1 MTKRALVLALP
12 TALLVACYQPPAYV
26 VPTEVP
32 TPTTVPANATI
43 IAALQTGPTA
53 TNIAVAGATSVA
65 ASPMRILSTSLDPQD
80 PSNSAVTVMNISQ
93 ATVDLSGWSLLFN
106 NYKVTLPS
114 TQYMSVGAGSKLN
127 IHLGNSPSV
136 ASGQDVY
143 VGLGALQNTP
153 RVNADQTVLLDSQG
167 HVASVYPPPT

>member
-12 TALLVACYQPPAYV
+12 TALVVACYQPPAYV

-32 TPTTVPANATI
+32 TPTTLPANATI

-53 TNIAVAGATSVA
+53 TNVAVAGATSVA
-65 ASPMRILSTSLDPQD
+65 ASPMRILNTSLDPQD
-80 PSNSAVTVMNISQ
+80 VANSAVTVMNISQ
-93 ATVDLSGWSLLFN
+93 APVDLGGWMLLVN

-114 TQYMSVGAGSKLN
+114 TQYMTVAAGSTVN
-127 IHLGNSPSV
+127 IHLGSSPTA

-153 RVNADQTVLLDSQG
+153 RVDADRTVLLDSQG
-167 HVASVYPPPT
+167 HVASIYPPT

>member
-1 MTKRALVLALP
+1 MMKRAFALVLP

-53 TNIAVAGATSVA
+53 TNIAVAGATSIA
-65 ASPMRILSTSLDPQD
+65 ASPMRILNTSVDPQD
-80 PSNSAVTVMNISQ
+80 VSNSAVTVMNVSQ
-93 ATVDLSGWSLLFN
+93 APVDLSGWMLLVA
-106 NYKVTLPS
+106 NYKVTLPA
-114 TQYMSVGAGSKLN
+114 TQYMTVAGGSTLN
-127 IHLGNSPSV
+127 IHLGNSPTA

-153 RVNADQTVLLDSQG
+153 RVDADRTVLLDSKGQ
-167 HVASVYPPPT
+167 VASVYPPS